1 MEAILRN
8 TIGGLELG
16 ELQEFE
22 NMAVIPV
29 FTGMGEGPEYITM
42 KEALKLD
49 LLTITEA
56 SIGGSVPELRVIN
69 GGDIPILLL
78 DGEELSGAKQNRIL
92 NTTILIKEKAETIIP
107 VSCTEQG
114 RWAYA
119 SREFKDSGN
128 IVHSSA
134 RVDKM
139 KSVSF
144 SLSQKASFMSDQGEV
159 WENVAKAASSLGS
172 SSPTGAMKDMYE
184 ERQGDLND
192 YLDSFPLQSGQRGL
206 IALIRGKVAGFDL
219 VSRESAYRDLHDK
232 LVKSY
237 ALDALI
243 SSRGR
248 RSRNGN
254 SKGTPEEKNRLLEK
268 AKAFLEATGS
278 CEEKRY
284 SSVGHGW
291 DYRFSGSTMVGSALV
306 YRDTVIHSAFFRSS
320 GNASG
325 RNSDPISSF
334 SRRRT
339 YREQ

>member
-1 MEAILRN
+1 MEAIIRN

-22 NMAVIPV
+22 NMAVIPI

-42 KEALKLD
+42 KEALKRD
-49 LLTITEA
+49 LLTITEV
-56 SIGGSVPELRVIN
+56 SVGGSIPELKVIN
-69 GGDIPILLL
+69 EGDIPILLL

-92 NTTILIKEKAETIIP
+92 NTTILIKEKAETVIP

-114 RWAYA
+114 RWSYA
-119 SREFKDSGN
+119 SRGFKDSGN

-139 KSVSF
+139 KSVSY
-144 SLSQKASFMSDQGEV
+144 SLRQEASFISDQGEV
-159 WENVAKAASSLGS
+159 WENVAHAASSLGS

-184 ERQGDLND
+184 ERLGELND
-192 YLDSFPLQSGQRGL
+192 YLESFSLQPHQRGL
-206 IALIRGKVAGFDL
+206 IALIRGRVAGFDL
-219 VSRESAYRDLHDK
+219 VSRESAYRDLHNK

-243 SSRGR
+243 SSRR
-248 RSRNGN
+248 RRDRKEKSGE
-254 SKGTPEEKNRLLEK
+254 TPDQNNRLLEK
-268 AKAFLEATGS
+268 ARAFLEATDS

-306 YRDTVIHSAFFRSS
+306 YREAVIHSAFFRSS
-320 GNASG
+320 GESTA
-325 RNSDPISSF
+325 RNSDPMSGF
-334 SRRRT
+334 RRRRN
-339 YREQ
+339 YRER

>member
-1 MEAILRN
+1 MEAIIRN
-8 TIGGLELG
+8 AIDGLELG
-16 ELQEFE
+16 EFQEFE
-22 NMAVIPV
+22 NMALIPI
-29 FTGMGEGPEYITM
+29 FTGMVEGPEYITM

-49 LLTITEA
+49 RLTITEVSA
-56 SIGGSVPELRVIN
+56 GGSVSELKVIN

-114 RWAYA
+114 RWSYA
-119 SREFKDSGN
+119 SRGFKDSGN

-134 RVDKM
+134 RVDKL
-139 KSVSF
+139 KSVSY
-144 SLSQKASFMSDQGEV
+144 SLKQKASFMSDQGEV
-159 WENVAKAASSLGS
+159 WENVAHAAYSLGS
-172 SSPTGAMKDMYE
+172 ASPTGAMKDMYE
-184 ERQGDLND
+184 DRQIDLNE
-192 YLDSFPLQSGQRGL
+192 YLDSFSLQPHQRGL
-206 IALIRGKVAGFDL
+206 IALIRGRVAGFDL
-219 VSRESAYRDLHDK
+219 VSRESAYRDLHGK

-243 SSRGR
+243 SSRR
-248 RSRNGN
+248 RRDRNGD
-254 SKGTPEEKNRLLEK
+254 SGETPEEKNRLLEK
-268 AKAFLEATGS
+268 AKAFLQAIGS
-278 CEEKRY
+278 CEGKRY

-306 YRDTVIHSAFFRSS
+306 YRDAVIHSAFFKSS

-334 SRRRT
+334 HRRRS
-339 YREQ
+339 YREE